1 MQQMIVKSTFCFITL
16 TAPSKSIENTD
27 DYDLHCETFNLF
39 LEQFGKCLAGVAVY
53 GNEERANKR
62 FSEKITISDEA
73 FGIFTLERNWDV
85 WASEEDTG
93 NKQPMR
99 SGEYT
104 EKNTNKKFSG
114 WTREGME
121 RYSEIAKRIRKV
133 RKTQGRKDLEDKFKI
148 KAEKENTSYSMRG
161 SNMILD
167 DTMMVSGKSMVPYND
182 INPVSSDDDTENEE
196 AQNSSKINQNKVQI
210 TNNNDSERNRHH
222 ETDKEDETTDDNES
236 SDESDEDDD
245 DDNEE
250 DSRDKYDD
258 KQHDDFDENGD
269 TNLSDVDE
277 SESKGHS
284 RYYGEEGGDDGSAS
298 SGDGTHC
305 TNTDSIDCNDNEYGK
320 SNVL

>member
-1 MQQMIVKSTFCFITL
+1 MIVKSTFCFITL

-277 SESKGHS
+277 SENKGQS
-284 RYYGEEGGDDGSAS
+284 RYYGEEGGDDDSAS
-298 SGDGTHC
+298 TGDGTHC
-305 TNTDSIDCNDNEYGK
+305 TNTDSIDCNNEYGK

>member
-1 MQQMIVKSTFCFITL
+1 
-16 TAPSKSIENTD
+16 
-27 DYDLHCETFNLF
+27 
-39 LEQFGKCLAGVAVY
+39 
-53 GNEERANKR
+53 
-62 FSEKITISDEA
+62 
-73 FGIFTLERNWDV
+73 
-85 WASEEDTG
+85 
-93 NKQPMR
+93 
-99 SGEYT
+99 
-104 EKNTNKKFSG
+104 
-114 WTREGME
+114 ME

-277 SESKGHS
+277 SENKGQS
-284 RYYGEEGGDDGSAS
+284 RYYGEEGGDDDSAS
-298 SGDGTHC
+298 TGDGTHC
-305 TNTDSIDCNDNEYGK
+305 TNTDSIDCNNEYGK